1 LREAQAS
8 RVGQLRVFAG
18 AVAIITGGASGIG
31 NALGEALAERGCEVV
46 LADFDGELAENA
58 AAAICLRG
66 LKATAA
72 SVDVTDFAAIRKT
85 IDETMRRSG
94 RLDYM
99 FNNAGISISGEVM
112 AHRMEDWD
120 RIVDVNLR
128 GVING
133 IQAALP
139 LFVSQGFGHIVNTA
153 SMRGLVPVPL
163 SVSYGATKAAVI
175 SISKSLRAEAAS
187 AGVRVSVLCPGVIK
201 TPLVLGG
208 RYHRILQPELGRIQR
223 ENWQRFLPMDP
234 HIFARKALRQ
244 IARNKPII
252 VIPSWWRMLWWLD
265 RISPTVSIL
274 LAQKL
279 FEKLKRA
286 AVARKE

>member
-1 LREAQAS
+1 
-8 RVGQLRVFAG
+8 VFGG

-31 NALGEALAERGCEVV
+31 KALGETLAERGCEVV
-46 LADFDGELAENA
+46 LADIDGPLAENA
-58 AAAICLRG
+58 TAAICSRG

-72 SVDVTDFAAIRKT
+72 LVDVTDFAVISRT
-85 IDETMRRSG
+85 IDDTIKRCG

-99 FNNAGISISGEVM
+99 FNNAGISISGEVV
-112 AHRMEDWD
+112 AHRLEDWD

-133 IQAALP
+133 IQAVYP
-139 LFVSQGFGHIVNTA
+139 IFVRQRFGHIVNTA

-175 SISKSLRAEAAS
+175 SISKSLRAESAS

-201 TPLVLGG
+201 TPMVLGG
-208 RYHRILQPELGRIQR
+208 SSHPDLQPELGIAQR

-234 HIFARKALRQ
+234 HRFARKALRQ

-252 VIPSWWRMLWWLD
+252 VIPLWWRLMWWLD
-265 RISPTVSIL
+265 RTSPRLSIVV
-274 LAQKL
+274 AQKL
-279 FEKLKRA
+279 FERLKRSA
-286 AVARKE
+286 IVRKE